1 MARSTTG
8 GSAKPA
14 KPKKP
19 GRLKQFWQVFQMT
32 RKADPSVVWLLL
44 LAVLAGV
51 LVGVLLALFLSGG
64 SVFTAV
70 VWIIV
75 GVFGGVL
82 GAMVIL
88 GRRAER
94 AAYGQIEGQPGAVG
108 AVLRTS
114 LGRGWRGSE
123 VPVAVNGRT
132 KDAVYRAVGRPGV
145 VLLIEGPKARTQRLV
160 DEERRKVARVAP
172 NVPVSVLHVGNE
184 EGAIRLSQINRR
196 LARLKPRLTR
206 AEVLAVSNRLES
218 LTAGLPVPK
227 GVDPTR
233 LRPVRR

>member
-14 KPKKP
+14 KPKKT
-19 GRLKQFWQVFQMT
+19 GRLKQFWQVFTMT
-32 RKADPSVVWLLL
+32 RKADPTVVWLML
-44 LAVLAGV
+44 LALLGGA
-51 LVGVLLALFLSGG
+51 LVGVLLAVLLSGG
-64 SVFTAV
+64 SVFTFV

-75 GVFGGVL
+75 GVFGGAL
-82 GAMVIL
+82 GALILL

-94 AAYGQIEGQPGAVG
+94 AAYGQIEGQPGATG

-132 KDAVYRAVGRPGV
+132 RDAVYRVVGRAGV
-145 VLLIEGPKARTQRLV
+145 VLLVEGPKARTQRMV
-160 DEERRKVARVAP
+160 DEERRKVLRVAP
-172 NVPVSVLHVGNE
+172 NVPVSVLHVGHE
-184 EGAIRLSQINRR
+184 EGLRLHQLNRR
-196 LARLKPRLTR
+196 MSRLKPKLTR

-218 LTAGLPVPK
+218 LATGLPVPK
-227 GVDPTR
+227 GVDPTK

>member
-1 MARSTTG
+1 M
-8 GSAKPA
+8 
-14 KPKKP
+14 
-19 GRLKQFWQVFQMT
+19 
-32 RKADPSVVWLLL
+32 
-44 LAVLAGV
+44 
-51 LVGVLLALFLSGG
+51 LALFLSGG

-75 GVFGGVL
+75 GVFGGAL
-82 GAMVIL
+82 GALILL

-108 AVLRTS
+108 AVLRSS

-132 KDAVYRAVGRPGV
+132 RDAIYRVVGRAGV
-145 VLLIEGPKARTQRLV
+145 VLLAEGPKGRTQRMV
-160 DEERRKVARVAP
+160 DEERRKVLRVAP
-172 NVPVSVLHVGNE
+172 NVPVSVLHVGHDD
-184 EGAIRLSQINRR
+184 GLRLHQINRR
-196 LARLKPRLTR
+196 MNRLKPKLTR

-218 LTAGLPVPK
+218 LTTGLPVPK

>member
-14 KPKKP
+14 KPKKT
-19 GRLKQFWQVFQMT
+19 GRLKQFWQVFTMT
-32 RKADPSVVWLLL
+32 RKADPAVVWLIL
-44 LAVLAGV
+44 LALLG
-51 LVGVLLALFLSGG
+51 GVLLGLVLALLLSAG
-64 SVFTAV
+64 SVFTFV
-70 VWIIV
+70 VWVIV
-75 GVFGGVL
+75 GVFAGAL
-82 GAMVIL
+82 GALIIL

-132 KDAVYRAVGRPGV
+132 KDAVYRVVGRAGV
-145 VLLIEGPKARTQRLV
+145 VLLVEGPKGRTQRMIE
-160 DEERRKVARVAP
+160 EERRRVLRVAP
-172 NVPVSVLHVGNE
+172 NVPVSVLHVGQDD
-184 EGAIRLSQINRR
+184 GLRLHQLQRR
-196 LARLKPRLTR
+196 MSRLKPKLTR

-218 LTAGLPVPK
+218 LASGLPVPK

>member
-1 MARSTTG
+1 MARP
-8 GSAKPA
+8 SAAPA
-14 KPKKP
+14 KEP
-19 GRLKQFWQVFQMT
+19 GRIKQFLQVLRIT
-32 RKADPSVVWLLL
+32 RESDPNVVWWMLLGFVVGVAL
-44 LAVLAGV
+44 GVVLAVVLGGGNVFSIIVWV
-51 LVGVLLALFLSGG
+51 LVGVMAGGLAAL
-64 SVFTAV
+64 
-70 VWIIV
+70 II
-75 GVFGGVL
+75 L
-82 GAMVIL
+82 N
-88 GRRAER
+88 RRAER
-94 AAYGQIEGQPGAVG
+94 TAYAQIEGRPGAVG
-108 AVLRTS
+108 AVLRTA
-114 LGRGWRGSE
+114 LRRGWRGSE

-172 NVPVSVLHVGNE
+172 NVPVSVLHVGTE

>member
-14 KPKKP
+14 KPKKT
-19 GRLKQFWQVFQMT
+19 GRLKQFWQVFTMT
-32 RKADPSVVWLLL
+32 RKADPAVVWLML
-44 LAVLAGV
+44 LALLG
-51 LVGVLLALFLSGG
+51 GVLLGLVLALLLSGG
-64 SVFTAV
+64 SVFTFV
-70 VWIIV
+70 VWVIV
-75 GVFGGVL
+75 GVFAGAL
-82 GAMVIL
+82 GALIIL

-132 KDAVYRAVGRPGV
+132 KDAVYRVVGRAGV
-145 VLLIEGPKARTQRLV
+145 VLLVEGPKGRTQRMIE
-160 DEERRKVARVAP
+160 DERRRVLRVAP
-172 NVPVSVLHVGNE
+172 NVPVSVLHVGQDD
-184 EGAIRLSQINRR
+184 GLRLHQLQGRMR
-196 LARLKPRLTR
+196 RLKPKLTR

-218 LTAGLPVPK
+218 LASGLPMPK

>member
-14 KPKKP
+14 KPKKT
-19 GRLKQFWQVFQMT
+19 GRLKQFWQVFTMT
-32 RKADPSVVWLLL
+32 RKADPIVVWLML
-44 LAVLAGV
+44 LALLGGA
-51 LVGVLLALFLSGG
+51 LVGVLLAVLLSGG
-64 SVFTAV
+64 SVFTFV
-70 VWIIV
+70 VWVIV
-75 GVFGGVL
+75 GVFGGLL
-82 GAMVIL
+82 GALILL

-94 AAYGQIEGQPGAVG
+94 AAYGQIEGQPGATG

-132 KDAVYRAVGRPGV
+132 RDAVYRVVGRAGV
-145 VLLIEGPKARTQRLV
+145 VLLVEGPKARTQRMV
-160 DEERRKVARVAP
+160 DEERRKVLRVAP
-172 NVPVSVLHVGNE
+172 NVPVSVLHVGHD
-184 EGAIRLSQINRR
+184 EGLRLHQLNRR
-196 LARLKPRLTR
+196 MSRLKPKLTR

-218 LTAGLPVPK
+218 LATGLPVPK

>member
-14 KPKKP
+14 KPKKT
-19 GRLKQFWQVFQMT
+19 GRMKQFWQVFQMT
-32 RKADPSVVWLLL
+32 RKADPAVVWLIL
-44 LAVLAGV
+44 LALLGGV
-51 LVGVLLALFLSGG
+51 LVGLVLAYFFSAG
-64 SVFTAV
+64 SVFTFV
-70 VWIIV
+70 VWVIV
-75 GVFGGVL
+75 GVFAGAL
-82 GAMVIL
+82 GALIIL

-132 KDAVYRAVGRPGV
+132 KDAVYRVVGRAGV
-145 VLLIEGPKARTQRLV
+145 VLLVEGPKGRTQRMIE
-160 DEERRKVARVAP
+160 DERRRVLRVAP
-172 NVPVSVLHVGNE
+172 NVPVSVLHVGQDD
-184 EGAIRLSQINRR
+184 GLRLHQLQGRMR
-196 LARLKPRLTR
+196 RLKPKLTR

-218 LTAGLPVPK
+218 LASGLPMPK

>member
-1 MARSTTG
+1 MARSTAG
-8 GSAKPA
+8 GSSAKPA

-19 GRLKQFWQVFQMT
+19 GRFKQFWQVFTMT
-32 RKADPSVVWLLL
+32 RKADPSVVWWLLL
-44 LAVLAGV
+44 ILLGGV
-51 LVGVLLALFLSGG
+51 LVGVLLALLVSGG

-75 GVFGGVL
+75 GLFGGAL
-82 GAMVIL
+82 GALILL

-108 AVLRTS
+108 AVLRSS

-132 KDAVYRAVGRPGV
+132 KDAVYRVVGRPGV
-145 VLLIEGPKARTQRLV
+145 TLIVEGPKARTQRLT
-160 DEERRKVARVAP
+160 DEERRKVLRVAP
-172 NVPVSVLHVGNE
+172 NVPVSVLHVGHE
-184 EGAIRLSQINRR
+184 DGLRLHQINRR
-196 LARLKPRLTR
+196 MSRLKPKLTK

-218 LTAGLPVPK
+218 LTTGLPVPK

>member
-8 GSAKPA
+8 GSSAKPA
-14 KPKKP
+14 KPKKA
-19 GRLKQFWQVFQMT
+19 GRIKQFWQVFTMT
-32 RKADPSVVWLLL
+32 RKADPSVVWWLLL
-44 LAVLAGV
+44 ILLGGAA
-51 LVGVLLALFLSGG
+51 VGVLLALLVSGG
-64 SVFTAV
+64 SIFTAV
-70 VWIIV
+70 VWVIV
-75 GVFGGVL
+75 GVFGGLL
-82 GAMVIL
+82 GALVLL

-108 AVLRTS
+108 AVLRSS

-132 KDAVYRAVGRPGV
+132 RDAIYRVVGRAGV
-145 VLLIEGPKARTQRLV
+145 VLLAEGPKGRTQRMV
-160 DEERRKVARVAP
+160 DEERRKVLRVAP
-172 NVPVSVLHVGNE
+172 NVPVSVLHVGHE
-184 EGAIRLSQINRR
+184 DGLRLHQINRR
-196 LARLKPRLTR
+196 MSRLKPKLTR

-218 LTAGLPVPK
+218 LTTGLPVPK